1 MKWANQ
7 RRTAVSLVT
16 SCTPTAFFADEVWK
30 ANLYKREMS
39 GRDLRAFLS
48 SHRAEDV
55 EKLTQRVKDDLGITK
70 YKPVQYDEL
79 QAMVEAK
86 KLHSEKIEHKIQKS
100 LRVVQERR
108 ESGLLRQHRHAWTAE
123 NHKLSRS
130 RERVE
135 ADMRNFLTRSRLD
148 EGEDGD
154 LFTDLLH
161 AELRLEHEREA
172 FRLATVEPVCQLR
185 EDLLY
190 RLISRPPAANQ
201 HEEWVQVLQQVISV
215 KEQQQAV
222 MDRLQ
227 DECVSLEQELSA
239 AGLEE
244 RLDTAAVEEYV
255 DVLEQ
260 IPEEI
265 LTAHCPYPE
274 AKESIITA
282 FINMSE
288 KYSQR
293 LKTARSRLLG
303 LDRNCGWNEEDH
315 LRFLHIVGQYS
326 PELRNHRGLY
336 MDMLQ
341 RILPHISRAELSA
354 HERTWDWYRFGVE
367 QERLLLESWHRE
379 QAFLRLRT
387 LRLLEDAR
395 VIYDEE
401 QSLQSDRLHQQH
413 ICVQLRQK
421 LQQWHEQQEEVAQ
434 MEAAIASR
442 WQEEEKERQKE
453 EQEREHAK
461 RTRQKQQVREFHE
474 EQRRRRAEWRR
485 REETRLALLR
495 REMEEQ
501 ARRDKERVQFREK
514 LLQHRQQEQQ
524 AKERLR
530 QREDEEREERL
541 QTLRNQVAIVAGA
554 DPERMMGQTEAW
566 RTRLQPDK
574 EEFMLQKPLYHLH
587 TYTDTQIVADPRVR
601 IEQALRTAG
610 LHHTHYART
619 LLSEIPPPKPPRR
632 DTESTAF
639 KS

>member
-1 MKWANQ
+1 
-7 RRTAVSLVT
+7 
-16 SCTPTAFFADEVWK
+16 
-30 ANLYKREMS
+30 MS

-48 SHRAEDV
+48 SHRTEDM
-55 EKLTQRVKDDLGITK
+55 EKLTQRVKAELGITK
-70 YKPVQYDEL
+70 YKPVQYDKL

-86 KLHSEKIEHKIQKS
+86 KLHSEKTEHKMKKCLQVVKERKESS
-100 LRVVQERR
+100 L
-108 ESGLLRQHRHAWTAE
+108 LLQHRQVWTSE
-123 NHKLSRS
+123 NHKLSRA
-130 RERVE
+130 RERGE
-135 ADMRNFLTRSRLD
+135 ADLRNFLTRSSS
-148 EGEDGD
+148 EAGEDGD
-154 LFTDLLH
+154 LFTGLLRFDLS
-161 AELRLEHEREA
+161 LEHEREA

-190 RLISRPPAANQ
+190 RVMSHPPAANQ
-201 HEEWVQVLQQVISV
+201 HTEWVQVLQQVVSV
-215 KEQQQAV
+215 REQQQAV

-227 DECVSLEQELSA
+227 DECVALEQELSA

-244 RLDTAAVEEYV
+244 RLDAAAMEEYV
-255 DVLEQ
+255 SVLER
-260 IPEEI
+260 IPEEV

-274 AKESIITA
+274 AKESIIRA

-288 KYSQR
+288 KYSVR
-293 LKTARSRLLG
+293 LETARSRLLG

-341 RILPHISRAELSA
+341 RILPHVSRAELSA
-354 HERTWDWYRFGVE
+354 HERTWDWYRFSVE

-379 QAFLRLRT
+379 HTFLWLRT

-395 VIYDEE
+395 VIYDNE
-401 QSLQSDRLHQQH
+401 QSLQNDRLHQQH
-413 ICVQLRQK
+413 ICAQLRQK
-421 LQQWHEQQEEVAQ
+421 LQLWHEQQEEVAR
-434 MEAAIASR
+434 MEAAVAAR

-453 EQEREHAK
+453 ELEREHAK
-461 RTRQKQQVREFHE
+461 RSRQKQQVQEFHE
-474 EQRRRRAEWRR
+474 KQRRRRAEWRCW
-485 REETRLALLR
+485 EEKRLAQLR
-495 REMEEQ
+495 REMDEQ

-524 AKERLR
+524 TKERLKK
-530 QREDEEREERL
+530 REDEEREERL
-541 QTLRNQVAIVAGA
+541 QTLRNQVAIVAEA

-566 RTRLQPDK
+566 RTHIQPDK
-574 EEFMLQKPLYHLH
+574 EEFMLQRPLYNVH

-610 LHHTHYART
+610 LHHTHYARA

>member
-1 MKWANQ
+1 M
-7 RRTAVSLVT
+7 VT
-16 SCTPTAFFADEVWK
+16 SCTPTGLFADGVWSW
-30 ANLYKREMS
+30 KREMS

-55 EKLTQRVKDDLGITK
+55 EKLTQKVKDELGLNK
-70 YKPVQYDEL
+70 YKPVEYEKL

-86 KLHSEKIEHKIQKS
+86 KLNSEKIEQKVKKS
-100 LRVVQERR
+100 LRVVQERK
-108 ESGLLRQHRHAWTAE
+108 ESCLLHQHRHVWTTE
-123 NHKLSRS
+123 NHKLNRA

-135 ADMRNFLTRSRLD
+135 ADMRIFLTRSRLKD
-148 EGEDGD
+148 GEDAD
-154 LFTDLLH
+154 LFTELLLFDLN
-161 AELRLEHEREA
+161 LEHEREA
-172 FRLATVEPVCQLR
+172 FRLATVEPVCRLR

-190 RLISRPPAANQ
+190 RLASQPSAASQ
-201 HEEWVQVLQQVISV
+201 HAEWAQVLQQVVSV
-215 KEQQQAV
+215 REQQQVV

-227 DECVSLEQELSA
+227 DECVTLEKELSP

-244 RLDTAAVEEYV
+244 RLDAAAVEEYV
-255 DVLEQ
+255 GVLEQ

-274 AKESIITA
+274 AKESIIRA

-288 KYSQR
+288 KYSER
-293 LKTARSRLLG
+293 LETARSRLLS

-315 LRFLHIVGQYS
+315 LQFLHIVGQYS
-326 PELRNHRGLY
+326 PEIRNHRRLY

-341 RILPHISRAELSA
+341 RILPHFSRAELSA
-354 HERTWDWYRFGVE
+354 HERTWDWYRFRVE

-395 VIYDEE
+395 AIYDEE
-401 QSLQSDRLHQQH
+401 QSLQNDRLQQQH
-413 ICVQLRQK
+413 ICAQLRQK
-421 LQQWHEQQEEVAQ
+421 LQQWREQQEEVAQ
-434 MEAAIASR
+434 MEAALAAR
-442 WQEEEKERQKE
+442 WLEEEQERQRE
-453 EQEREHAK
+453 EQEREHAR
-461 RTRQKQQVREFHE
+461 RTRQKQKVQEFHNK
-474 EQRRRRAEWRR
+474 QQKRRAEWRC
-485 REETRLALLR
+485 REETRLAQLR
-495 REMEEQ
+495 RDMEEQ
-501 ARRDKERVQFREK
+501 AKRDKERVQFREK

-524 AKERLR
+524 AKERLK
-530 QREDEEREERL
+530 QKEDEEREERL
-541 QTLRNQVAIVAGA
+541 QTLRNQVAILVEA

-566 RTRLQPDK
+566 RTRQNPDK
-574 EEFMLQKPLYHLH
+574 DFMLQRPLYPLH

-610 LHHTHYART
+610 LHHTPYART

-632 DTESTAF
+632 DTQSTVF

>member
-1 MKWANQ
+1 
-7 RRTAVSLVT
+7 
-16 SCTPTAFFADEVWK
+16 
-30 ANLYKREMS
+30 MS

-55 EKLTQRVKDDLGITK
+55 EKLTQRVKDELGITK

-86 KLHSEKIEHKIQKS
+86 KLYSDKIEHKVQKS
-100 LRVVQERR
+100 RRVAQERR
-108 ESGLLRQHRHAWTAE
+108 ESCLLDQHRQVWISE
-123 NHKLSRS
+123 IHKLNRA

-135 ADMRNFLTRSRLD
+135 AEMRNFLTRSRLEE
-148 EGEDGD
+148 EGDGD
-154 LFTDLLH
+154 LFNDLLH
-161 AELRLEHEREA
+161 FDLTLEHEREA

-190 RLISRPPAANQ
+190 RLMSRHPKVNQ
-201 HEEWVQVLQQVISV
+201 DAEWVQILQQVASV

-227 DECVSLEQELSA
+227 DECVTLEQELSA

-244 RLDTAAVEEYV
+244 RLDASTVEEYV
-255 DVLEQ
+255 GVLEQ

-274 AKESIITA
+274 VKESIIKV
-282 FINMSE
+282 FVNMGE
-288 KYSQR
+288 KYSKR
-293 LKTARSRLLG
+293 LETTRSRLLG

-315 LRFLHIVGQYS
+315 LRFLHTVGQYS
-326 PELRNHRGLY
+326 PDLRNHRGLY

-341 RILPHISRAELSA
+341 RVLPHISRAELSA
-354 HERTWDWYRFGVE
+354 HERTWDWYRFSLE

-379 QAFLRLRT
+379 QALLRLRT
-387 LRLLEDAR
+387 LQLLEDAR

-401 QSLQSDRLHQQH
+401 QSLRSDRLHQQH
-413 ICVQLRQK
+413 TCANLRQK
-421 LQQWHEQQEEVAQ
+421 LQQWREQQEEVAQ
-434 MEAAIASR
+434 MEAAIAER
-442 WQEEEKERQKE
+442 WQEEEKQRQRE
-453 EQEREHAK
+453 EQEREHSR

-474 EQRRRRAEWRR
+474 KQCRRRAEWRR
-485 REETRLALLR
+485 REEMSLAQLR
-495 REMEEQ
+495 RDMEEQ
-501 ARRDKERVQFREK
+501 ARRDKERVEFREK

-524 AKERLR
+524 TKERLK
-530 QREDEEREERL
+530 QREEEAREERL
-541 QTLRNQVAIVAGA
+541 QTLRNQVAIVAEA

-566 RTRLQPDK
+566 RTRLHPDQQD
-574 EEFMLQKPLYHLH
+574 FVLQRPLYPLH

-610 LHHTHYART
+610 LHHTHYARA

-632 DTESTAF
+632 DMKSTVF